1 MIFTVKKCSYILMD
15 PMKDI
20 SFKKAPA
27 LPRFWQ
33 QSARIDEAL
42 MTLAIFY
49 GSPTV
54 K

>member
-1 MIFTVKKCSYILMD
+1 MIFTLKKYLTIMMN

-49 GSPTV
+49 GSTTV